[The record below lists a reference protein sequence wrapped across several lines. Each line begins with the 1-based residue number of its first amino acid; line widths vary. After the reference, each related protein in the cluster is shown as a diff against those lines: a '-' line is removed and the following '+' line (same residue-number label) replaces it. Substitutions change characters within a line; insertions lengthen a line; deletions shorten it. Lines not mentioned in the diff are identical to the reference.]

1 MNPLRYPGL
10 KLLALLGAFLLWGV
24 SHSTASVER
33 GFDVPVVQVGVPEN
47 LVVVARTS
55 DAVNVRVRG
64 SRAALR
70 SLSVGTLAYPVDLS
84 GARPGVAKREVDL
97 IGMDLPRGATVVSRS
112 PLSIE
117 FTLENRSSRA
127 VRVRPDM
134 EGEPAEG
141 YVLGEVAVDP
151 PRVRIAGARTEVLRL
166 SEVLTETIDVSGAIA
181 PLERRVRPSITGP
194 NLWLEGVEEVTV
206 RIDVQPVETEE
217 EAE

>member
-70 SLSVGTLAYPVDLS
+70 SLSVGTLDYPVDLS

-127 VRVRPDM
+127 VRGRPDM